1 MEKVEEKSRVGN
13 RVFYIVLILL
23 ILGSVGFTFWRIVI
37 QKDYQIEAETSCDPV
52 IESCFHYEGVI
63 CDSGD
68 TECVPEEAYDY
79 KMISKSATNIYACE
93 QTEEKLGCDE
103 ELSCTSEEVDCSY
116 TYCDPESLGDGEV
129 CSETPVEEIS
139 PDIEASDIGSTE
151 TITEE

>member
-1 MEKVEEKSRVGN
+1 MENKVNKSMVGN
-13 RVFYIVLILL
+13 RIFYIILILL
-23 ILGSVGFTFWRIVI
+23 ILGSVGVTFYKIVW

-93 QTEEKLGCDE
+93 QTDEKLGCDE
-103 ELSCTSEEVDCSY
+103 ELSCTDEEVDCSY
-116 TYCDPESLGDGEV
+116 TFCDPESLGDGES

-139 PDIEASDIGSTE
+139 PESAANIGSTE